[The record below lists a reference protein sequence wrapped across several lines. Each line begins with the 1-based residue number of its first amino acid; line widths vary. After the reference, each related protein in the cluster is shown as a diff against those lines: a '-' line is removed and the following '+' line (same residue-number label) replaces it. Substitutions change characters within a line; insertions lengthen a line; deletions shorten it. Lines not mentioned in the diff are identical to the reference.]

1 MFCFSSFLELITGES
16 NRTESDIDIS
26 SNDSHC
32 LGDID
37 VGLSPGKSTGSNFT
51 YSNNLWQSV
60 MSQSTIN
67 SFNYSN
73 MTHDNNNQQ
82 DQEQEQQQESMIVL
96 KSVCSE
102 PLSPDLTLID
112 DNETNKSVTSI
123 QRRPVFS
130 TRANAQISCTQC
142 REMFDN
148 IVVAQERVNSGM
160 CSVDASVSIVFFLN
174 RMF

>member
-1 MFCFSSFLELITGES
+1 MFCFAELITGES

-26 SNDSHC
+26 SDDSHC
-32 LGDID
+32 LEDID
-37 VGLSPGKSTGSNFT
+37 VGLSPGKSAGSTFT
-51 YSNNLWQSV
+51 YANSLWQTV

-73 MTHDNNNQQ
+73 MNHDNNNQQ
-82 DQEQEQQQESMIVL
+82 EQDQQQESMIAL
-96 KSVCSE
+96 KSVCNE

-112 DNETNKSVTSI
+112 DNETNKTVTSI
-123 QRRPVFS
+123 QRRPLFIA
-130 TRANAQISCTQC
+130 RANAQLSCTQC

-148 IVVAQERVNSGM
+148 IIVAQEHVNSGM
-160 CSVDASVSIVFFLN
+160 CSVDASVHIDFLN